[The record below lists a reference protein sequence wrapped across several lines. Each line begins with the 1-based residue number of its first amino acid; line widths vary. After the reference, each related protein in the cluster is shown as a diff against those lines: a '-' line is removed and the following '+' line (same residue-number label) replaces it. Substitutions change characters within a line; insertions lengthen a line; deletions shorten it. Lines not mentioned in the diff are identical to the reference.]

1 MTFNEWLDKYYSY
14 RNRNYKNEILYAKS
28 KYDET
33 YLKEELLEMYEDTK
47 QHLIDI
53 MQEDEKL
60 GLYEQTKCYC
70 GHTTTCD
77 CGPEEPKQET
87 LLEDVFNE
95 EKKKGVK
102 DLINK
107 YKQDNE

>member
-1 MTFNEWLDKYYSY
+1 MKFKTWLDENYPY
-14 RNRNYKNEILYAKS
+14 RNRNYKQETLYAKS

-33 YLKEELLEMYEDTK
+33 YLENELLEIYEDTK

-60 GLYEQTKCYC
+60 GLY
-70 GHTTTCD
+70 
-77 CGPEEPKQET
+77 
-87 LLEDVFNE
+87 DVFNE

-107 YKQDNE
+107 YKQDHE